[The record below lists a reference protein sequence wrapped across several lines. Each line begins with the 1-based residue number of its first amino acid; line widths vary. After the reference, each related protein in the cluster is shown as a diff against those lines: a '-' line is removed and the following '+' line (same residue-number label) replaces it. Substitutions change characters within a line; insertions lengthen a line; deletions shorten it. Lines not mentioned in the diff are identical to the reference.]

1 MKPFNLVSSLAIVS
15 FAMTASAAQ
24 AQSNGGTPN
33 ASTDPQEIIVTAQ
46 RREQN
51 VRDVPMSIDVVGE
64 EKIRDQGIED
74 VQRLAESLPSLVV
87 GGQDSTLGGLNLTI
101 RGVGSSSGDPA
112 VGFYV
117 DDVYIPNPGGFVS
130 QFIDVARVEVLNG
143 PQGTLFG
150 RNTTGGVVH
159 FITQQPGPDF
169 KAQAYFETGW
179 YDSLSFSSV
188 PIIKA
193 GVSVNVPIT
202 DSLSARASISHVSQS
217 NYTFNLERKQP
228 EPNQN
233 AVTLR
238 GGISFHPTDRFEII
252 LNADYIND
260 PNHNSFLFKNRVTPG
275 SSIAFVYDLISD
287 IGAEQDPFRVRS
299 DLRPVTNYKELGL
312 RAKLTYRLTDGLQFR
327 SITGYR
333 ELNAN
338 RAMDLDVTQ
347 APILYNKSQQDDQS
361 FSQEMQLVYESDRL
375 NAIGG
380 LYYFDR
386 DYQQN
391 AQSFSSL
398 PFFFLNS
405 CNSSNEPP
413 PTLAPL
419 CPTLTSVATVFIPA
433 ITGRQPVLADFL
445 AGGLFETLTG
455 VSASTASPVTTIA
468 RALNLKSY
476 AAYAQASYALTDRLT
491 LTAGGR
497 YTLDKKSIT
506 SLHTTAGT
514 GAAPISLDESFSSF
528 TPKLALEFRPNADTL
543 TFASITKGFK
553 SGDLNLFANLLAGEN
568 PRVNPETIW
577 SYEAGFR
584 TSLADRKITL
594 DASAFYYDYS
604 DYQLNVQFA
613 EGVRLF
619 NLDKVQIYGFEFKPV
634 FRPVP
639 RLMLGASATYLHTE
653 VRRSSRSFLN
663 PFDVAAGPINPVG
676 LGLPQSPNWKAN
688 AFINYVQPIGAS
700 SLSFGL
706 DATHSGKFNNDLFG
720 SFPNDSYTIVNGNVR
735 LTTLR
740 DHLSVNLFARNIFN
754 KVYTT
759 SSLFSDAVGELYFY
773 APPRTIGLQLS
784 FKY

>member
-15 FAMTASAAQ
+15 FAMTAGTAQ
-24 AQSNGGTPN
+24 AQSNDGTPN
-33 ASTDPQEIIVTAQ
+33 ASTDPQDIIVTAQ

-51 VRDVPMSIDVVGE
+51 VRDVPMSIDVVSE

-87 GGQDSTLGGLNLTI
+87 GGQDTTLGGLNLTI
-101 RGVGSSSGDPA
+101 RGVGSNSGDPA

-130 QFIDVARVEVLNG
+130 QFIDVDRVEVLNG

-193 GVSVNVPIT
+193 GASVNVPIT
-202 DSLSARASISHVSQS
+202 DSLSARASIAHVRQS
-217 NYTFNLERKQP
+217 NYTFNLERKRP

-252 LNADYIND
+252 LNADYIDD

-299 DLRPVTNYKELGL
+299 DLRSVTNYEELGL

-361 FSQEMQLVYESDRL
+361 ISQEMQLVYESGRL

-398 PFFFLNS
+398 PFFYLNS

-455 VSASTASPVTTIA
+455 VSASTVNPVTTVA
-468 RALNLKSY
+468 RAFNVKSY
-476 AAYAQASYALTDRLT
+476 AAYAQASYALTNQLT

-497 YTLDKKSIT
+497 YTLDKKSIAAFN
-506 SLHTTAGT
+506 TTIGT
-514 GAAPISLDESFSSF
+514 GATTISLDENFSSF
-528 TPKLALEFRPNADTL
+528 TPKLALEFRPNAHTL

-639 RLMLGASATYLHTE
+639 RLRLGASATYLHTE

-663 PFDVAAGPINPVG
+663 PFDVAAGPVNPVG

-740 DHLSVNLFARNIFN
+740 DHISVNLFARNILN

-759 SSLFSDAVGELYFY
+759 SSLFSDAVGELFFY
-773 APPRTIGLQLS
+773 APPRTVGLQLS